1 MLKNWREDLNS
12 GFIIFLIALPLS
24 IGIALAAGAP
34 ASAGIMAAIIGGI
47 IGTFVTGYHVG
58 ISGPAA
64 GLISVILVSI
74 QNLSDG
80 DALTGFK
87 RMLAATVVVGVLQI
101 IVGLFKKGRLA
112 FLAPSSVVHGML
124 SAIGVIIMI
133 KQLPIL
139 LGTKPAGKGMIGI
152 LTGLPT
158 MIENEDLPIAFIGL
172 LSLMTLIL
180 WNNFAKKFSKIIPGP
195 FLAVILG
202 FVLGFYFKVDESH
215 EIEFFKGIYH
225 LGPEF
230 LVHVPDKITDM
241 IIFPD
246 FSIITETRSVIAI
259 LTIFFVASLES
270 LLSTYAVDKLDP
282 EKRVSDLDFDILG
295 KGIANLTC
303 GLLGAY
309 PIITEIVRS
318 SANIANG
325 AKTKWSNFYHGIF
338 ILSFV
343 ALFPD
348 ILNHIPLAA
357 LGAVLFLVGFNLAH
371 PKHFIAVYKHGLDQ
385 LMIFV
390 VTLLVTVFDD
400 LLVGVATGVV
410 LQIIFIIT
418 KKVSFKD
425 FLKPDVR
432 YEEMNDENVIFVHSS
447 VVFTGYLRVK
457 DLLDKAMT
465 NDKKITIVHK
475 DKKKHFIDHT
485 IKELFHDYAE
495 KKKALIK

>member
-1 MLKNWREDLNS
+1 MLKNWKEDLRA

-47 IGTFVTGYHVG
+47 VGTVFTGFHVG

-74 QNLSDG
+74 QSLADNG
-80 DALTGFK
+80 DLMLGFK
-87 RMLAATVVVGVLQI
+87 RTLAATVVVGVMQI

-133 KQLPIL
+133 KQIPVL
-139 LGTKPAGKGMIGI
+139 LGVKPAGKGMIGI

-158 MIENEDLPIAFIGL
+158 MIAHEDAPIAFIGF
-172 LSLMTLIL
+172 LSLLTLIL

-195 FLAVILG
+195 LLAVSLG
-202 FVLGFYFKVDESH
+202 LFLGYYFDIEHPH
-215 EIEFFKGIYH
+215 EIMFFQSMHH

-230 LVHVPDKITDM
+230 LVHVPDKLSEL

-246 FSIITETRSVIAI
+246 FSIITETRSIIAI
-259 LTIFFVASLES
+259 FTIFFVASLES

-282 EKRVSDLDFDILG
+282 EKRVSDLDYDILA
-295 KGIANLTC
+295 KGITNLAC
-303 GLLGAY
+303 GLFGAY

-325 AKTKWSNFYHGIF
+325 AKTKWSNFYHGVF

-348 ILNHIPLAA
+348 LLNHIPLASLA
-357 LGAVLFLVGFNLAH
+357 AVLFIVGFNLAH
-371 PKHFIAVYKHGLDQ
+371 PRHFIAVYKHGADQ
-385 LMIFV
+385 LLIFV

-410 LQIIFIIT
+410 LQIIILFFN
-418 KKVSFKD
+418 KVSFGE
-425 FLKPDVR
+425 FFKPDVR
-432 YEEMNDENVIFVHSS
+432 YEEMNDENIIFIHSS
-447 VVFTGYLRVK
+447 VVFTGYLKVK
-457 DLLDKAMT
+457 DLLDKAMA
-465 NDKKITIVHK
+465 NDKKLSVVHK
-475 DKKKHFIDHT
+475 GKENHFMDLT
-485 IKELFHDYAE
+485 IKELFHDYQS
-495 KKKALIK
+495 KKGSKH